1 MEEPDVI
8 LSDDFVKVRQEL
20 DEMKSKIH
28 QATSSAP
35 EIDRVIEETRRTP
48 FTSRISNL
56 PIKDSRKVKLP
67 TYDGKGDPKNHL
79 AAFQIA
85 AGRIYLEPD
94 EEDAGYCKLFS
105 ENLSGSALLWFTQ
118 LEPESIDSF
127 KELSSAFLKQYSMF
141 MEKATSDADLW
152 NLTQGQNEPLRKY
165 IAKFKEVIAKIPGVS
180 HAAALSALRNG
191 LWHESRF
198 REEIIVNRPSTVQD
212 ALFRATNWMEAEEEK
227 LSLAKKHRP
236 AKLVVGNP
244 TKKFEPK
251 DQKRFGVNPATNAVG
266 KPSPNKGR
274 YNSPN
279 TWVRDESAYCDIHRV
294 NGHSTKDCSV
304 LKKHLT
310 ELWAAGELAN
320 FNIEEFVESYHKEK
334 EDFEA
339 SNPPEKKHKPNG
351 PGTPN
356 TPKKRIDV
364 IMGGSKLCR
373 DSIRSIKRHKKSA
386 AIQTAVGFQSNEQT
400 PSIFFDNSD
409 TQGLTGPHDDAL
421 VRTLDVANFEVTR
434 CLIDTGSSVDL
445 IFLSTL
451 QRMGISKAD
460 IIGPP
465 APLVAFTSDTS
476 MSLGNIKLPVLA
488 ARVPKIVEFIV
499 FDRPAAYNIILGTP
513 WIYQMKAIPSTYHQC
528 VKFPTP
534 AGIGTIR
541 GDQETFKPIKQKRRK
556 LGPDRAQAVNDE
568 VDKLLKI
575 GSIREVKYPDW
586 LANPVVVKKKNGK
599 WRVCVDFTDI
609 NKACP
614 KDSFPLPHIDRLVES
629 TAGNEL
635 LTFMDAF
642 SGYNQIMMN
651 PEDEEKTSFITDR
664 GIYYYKVMPFGLKN
678 AGATYQRL
686 VNKMFAEHLGKTMEV
701 YIDDMLVKSLKKSE
715 HITHLVQC
723 FKILNEFG
731 MKLNPAKCSFGVP
744 SGEFLGYIVTERGIE
759 ANPNA
764 FLTMPSPRNIKEVQR
779 LTGRIAA
786 LNRFI
791 SKSTDKCLPF
801 YQILKGNKKF
811 MWDDQCEA
819 AFGQL
824 KTYLTTPPI
833 LSKPKLDEKLY
844 LYISV
849 SNHSFDG
856 DYEAKAPR
864 IEAYLSAVKK
874 LAGKFK
880 EFELVRIPRGEN
892 TSADALA
899 ALASTSDPELKRVI
913 PVECISSRSISV
925 EETENDNTSEAEYIE
940 TPKPSSGNE
949 NSSLVI
955 TRSRIKSQDDEL
967 TPPLELPKRK
977 SRRKL
982 KDPEVPI
989 KEPSPTE
996 QSLLGDVEVRETIE
1010 DPDIPSEPEPRKFIL
1025 KDNTSANN
1033 WGADWRVPIKNF
1045 ILNGELPSNK
1055 WQARKLKIISA
1066 KYCIIKESL
1075 YKRGVSDPY
1084 LLCIF
1089 GPEVEIV
1096 TSEVHEGL
1104 CGSHSSGRA
1113 MAFKIKRLGYFWP
1126 TMISDCIDYAKRC
1139 KKCQM
1144 HAPLIHQ
1151 PFEILSSISAPYPF
1165 MRWSMDIVG
1174 PMHRSTRG
1182 VQYLLV
1188 LTDYFSNWIE
1198 AEAYISIHDSVVKT
1212 FLWKHIICRYGVPY
1226 EIVTYNGPQFISND
1240 FEDFCSAWGIK
1251 LSYSTPRYPQG
1262 NGQAEASNKTILSNL
1277 KKRLNARKVYGME
1290 AVVPAELHVP
1300 GLRRSE
1306 APLNEES
1313 NSKLLEDV
1321 LDTIDERRD
1330 QSLIRLHNY
1339 QQLTARYYNS
1349 KLKNRPLNVGD
1360 FVLRRVFDNT
1370 KEEGAGKLGINWEGP
1385 YQIIEKMRNGV
1396 YRLQDLDGNP
1406 VQRPWNIINLKK
1418 FYC

>member
-1 MEEPDVI
+1 MAEQQTLSNAIALLTQSTTDLTNQMGTLANANATFGERLNSIEQTLSSVQTTQTNLSNAQNAVSNRLDNLSSSRTTVRQRRLFATPGIIQTPLAGQPANTSNQATVGDATNPNGEQIPQDQGDLPVDDGFLIEDPDI
-8 LSDDFVKVRQEL
+8 SLSDDFIKVRQEL
-20 DEMKSKIH
+20 NEMKSKFH

-35 EIDRVIEETRRTP
+35 KIDRVIEETRRTP

-56 PIKDSRKVKLP
+56 RIKDSRKVKLP

-85 AGRIYLEPD
+85 VGRIDLEPD

-105 ENLSGSALLWFTQ
+105 ENLSGPALLWITQ

-141 MEKATSDADLW
+141 MEKATSDADLL

-180 HAAALSALRNG
+180 HAAALSALRNR

-198 REEIIVNRPSTVQD
+198 REEIIVNRPSTIQD

-251 DQKRFGVNPATNAVG
+251 DQKRVGVNPATNAVG
-266 KPSPNKGR
+266 KPSPNKRR

-279 TWVRDESAYCDIHRV
+279 TWVRDDSSYCDIHRV

-320 FNIEEFVESYHKEK
+320 FNIKEFVESYHKEK
-334 EDFEA
+334 EDSEA

-351 PGTPN
+351 SGTPN

-400 PSIFFDNSD
+400 PSISFDNSD
-409 TQGLTGPHDDAL
+409 TQGLTGPHDNAL
-421 VRTLDVANFEVTR
+421 VITLDVANFEVTR

-488 ARVPKIVEFIV
+488 AGVPKIVEFIV
-499 FDRPAAYNIILGTP
+499 FDRPAAYKIILGTP
-513 WIYQMKAIPSTYHQC
+513 WIYQMKAIPSTYHQR
-528 VKFPTP
+528 VKFLTP

-541 GDQETFKPIKQKRRK
+541 
-556 LGPDRAQAVNDE
+556 
-568 VDKLLKI
+568 
-575 GSIREVKYPDW
+575 
-586 LANPVVVKKKNGK
+586 
-599 WRVCVDFTDI
+599 
-609 NKACP
+609 
-614 KDSFPLPHIDRLVES
+614 
-629 TAGNEL
+629 
-635 LTFMDAF
+635 
-642 SGYNQIMMN
+642 
-651 PEDEEKTSFITDR
+651 
-664 GIYYYKVMPFGLKN
+664 
-678 AGATYQRL
+678 
-686 VNKMFAEHLGKTMEV
+686 
-701 YIDDMLVKSLKKSE
+701 
-715 HITHLVQC
+715 
-723 FKILNEFG
+723 
-731 MKLNPAKCSFGVP
+731 
-744 SGEFLGYIVTERGIE
+744 
-759 ANPNA
+759 
-764 FLTMPSPRNIKEVQR
+764 
-779 LTGRIAA
+779 
-786 LNRFI
+786 
-791 SKSTDKCLPF
+791 
-801 YQILKGNKKF
+801 
-811 MWDDQCEA
+811 
-819 AFGQL
+819 
-824 KTYLTTPPI
+824 
-833 LSKPKLDEKLY
+833 
-844 LYISV
+844 
-849 SNHSFDG
+849 
-856 DYEAKAPR
+856 
-864 IEAYLSAVKK
+864 
-874 LAGKFK
+874 
-880 EFELVRIPRGEN
+880 
-892 TSADALA
+892 DALA

-913 PVECISSRSISV
+913 PVESISSRSISV
-925 EETENDNTSEAEYIE
+925 EVTENDNILEAEHIE
-940 TPKPSSGNE
+940 IPKSSSENE

-967 TPPLELPKRK
+967 TQPLELPKRK

-982 KDPEVPI
+982 KDQEVPI
-989 KEPSPTE
+989 KEPSRTE
-996 QSLLGDVEVRETIE
+996 QSLPGDVEVQVTIE

-1025 KDNTSANN
+1025 KDNTSAND

-1089 GPEVEIV
+1089 GSEVEIV

-1104 CGSHSSGRA
+1104 CGSHSSGPA
-1113 MAFKIKRLGYFWP
+1113 MTFKIKRLGYFWP

-1151 PFEILSSISAPYPF
+1151 PSEILSSISAPYLF
-1165 MRWSMDIVG
+1165 MRWSMDIIG

-1188 LTDYFSNWIE
+1188 LTDYFYKWIE
-1198 AEAYISIHDSVVKT
+1198 AEAYISIQDSIVKT

-1226 EIVTYNGPQFISND
+1226 EIVTDNGPQFISND

-1277 KKRLNARKVYGME
+1277 KKRLSARKGGWYDELQPVLWAYRTTPRRATGETPFSLVYGME
-1290 AVVPAELHVP
+1290 AVVPAELNVP

-1330 QSLIRLHNY
+1330 QSLIRLQNY

-1385 YQIIEKMRNGV
+1385 YQITKKIRNGV
-1396 YRLQDLDGNP
+1396 YRLQDLDGNL

>member
-1 MEEPDVI
+1 MADQQALSEAITSLNQATASLTTQIGTLADANTTFGERLNSIEQTLTSVQTSQTNLSNAQNVVSSRLDSLSSARTTTYQRRLFQTPAQNRTGNTQTPPAGRPASASNQTAVGNGSNPTEEGIPQNQGNPAIDDGLLIEDPD
-8 LSDDFVKVRQEL
+8 
-20 DEMKSKIH
+20 
-28 QATSSAP
+28 ATSSAP

-56 PIKDSRKVKLP
+56 RIKDSRKIKLP

-85 AGRIYLEPD
+85 AGRIDLEPD

-105 ENLSGSALLWFTQ
+105 ENLSGPALLWFTQ
-118 LEPESIDSF
+118 LEPKTIDNF

-152 NLTQGQNEPLRKY
+152 NLSQGQNEPLRKY
-165 IAKFKEVIAKIPGVS
+165 IAKFKEVIAKIPEVS
-180 HAAALSALRNG
+180 YAAALSSLRNG

-198 REEIIVNRPSTVQD
+198 REEIIVNPPSTIQD

-236 AKLVVGNP
+236 AKLVVANP

-251 DQKRFGVNPATNAVG
+251 DQK
-266 KPSPNKGR
+266 
-274 YNSPN
+274 
-279 TWVRDESAYCDIHRV
+279 RV

-351 PGTPN
+351 SGTLN

-373 DSIRSIKRHKKSA
+373 DSIRSIKRHQKSA
-386 AIQTAVGFQSNEQT
+386 AIQTAV
-400 PSIFFDNSD
+400 
-409 TQGLTGPHDDAL
+409 
-421 VRTLDVANFEVTR
+421 DVANFEVTR

-488 ARVPKIVEFIV
+488 AGVPKIVEFIV

-534 AGIGTIR
+534 GGFGTIQ
-541 GDQETFKPIKQKRRK
+541 GDQETSRSCYLMGHLREDRGDQKPIF
-556 LGPDRAQAVNDE
+556 
-568 VDKLLKI
+568 
-575 GSIREVKYPDW
+575 Y
-586 LANPVVVKKKNGK
+586 
-599 WRVCVDFTDI
+599 
-609 NKACP
+609 
-614 KDSFPLPHIDRLVES
+614 
-629 TAGNEL
+629 
-635 LTFMDAF
+635 
-642 SGYNQIMMN
+642 
-651 PEDEEKTSFITDR
+651 
-664 GIYYYKVMPFGLKN
+664 
-678 AGATYQRL
+678 
-686 VNKMFAEHLGKTMEV
+686 
-701 YIDDMLVKSLKKSE
+701 
-715 HITHLVQC
+715 
-723 FKILNEFG
+723 
-731 MKLNPAKCSFGVP
+731 
-744 SGEFLGYIVTERGIE
+744 
-759 ANPNA
+759 
-764 FLTMPSPRNIKEVQR
+764 
-779 LTGRIAA
+779 
-786 LNRFI
+786 I
-791 SKSTDKCLPF
+791 SKS
-801 YQILKGNKKF
+801 
-811 MWDDQCEA
+811 
-819 AFGQL
+819 
-824 KTYLTTPPI
+824 LTSPETRYTMM
-833 LSKPKLDEKLY
+833 EKLA
-844 LYISV
+844 LAVVISARKLRPYFQSHPIEV
-849 SNHSFDG
+849 LTSHPLRSILHGPSQSGILAKWAIELSEYDIEYKSRTSAKSQVLADFLTELPLDDGILVETDSTWKLHVDGSSSKQGSGIGIRLETLTKEIIEQSFRLMFPASNNEAEYEALLAGLRLALAIGAEIIIAYCDSQLVVNQFAG

-864 IEAYLSAVKK
+864 MEAYLSAVKK

-925 EETENDNTSEAEYIE
+925 EETDNDNILEAEHLE
-940 TPKPSSGNE
+940 TPKLSSGNE
-949 NSSLVI
+949 NSSLVV
-955 TRSRIKSQDDEL
+955 TRSRVKSQDDEL
-967 TPPLELPKRK
+967 IPPLELPKRK
-977 SRRKL
+977 PRRKL
-982 KDPEVPI
+982 KDQEVPI
-989 KEPSPTE
+989 KRTVSNRT
-996 QSLLGDVEVRETIE
+996 V
-1010 DPDIPSEPEPRKFIL
+1010 
-1025 KDNTSANN
+1025 TS
-1033 WGADWRVPIKNF
+1033 RVPIKNF

-1055 WQARKLKIISA
+1055 WQARKLRIISA
-1066 KYCIIKESL
+1066 KYCIIKKSL

-1151 PFEILSSISAPYPF
+1151 PSELLSSISAPYPF
-1165 MRWSMDIVG
+1165 MGWSMDIVG

-1188 LTDYFSNWIE
+1188 LTDYFSKWIE
-1198 AEAYISIHDSVVKT
+1198 AEAYINIHDSVVKT

-1226 EIVTYNGPQFISND
+1226 EIVTDNGPQFISND

-1262 NGQAEASNKTILSNL
+1262 NGQAEASNKTILNNL
-1277 KKRLNARKVYGME
+1277 KKRLNARKGGWYDELQPVLWAYRTTPRRATGETPFSLVYGME
-1290 AVVPAELHVP
+1290 AVVPAELNVP

-1306 APLNEES
+1306 APLNEKS
-1313 NSKLLEDV
+1313 NSKVLEDV

-1330 QSLIRLHNY
+1330 QSLIRLQNY

-1349 KLKNRPLNVGD
+1349 KLKNIPLNVGD
-1360 FVLRRVFDNT
+1360 FVLRRVFDNK

-1385 YQIIEKMRNGV
+1385 YQITEKIRNGV